1 MQNNFYISFILWFL
15 LAIILIW
22 IYTYTI
28 WSKVDKVIS
37 ILEKPSS
44 CNLDYSIQDKI
55 EKTYE
60 TINSATCSNP

>member
-28 WSKVDKVIS
+28 WSKVDKIYA
-37 ILEKPSS
+37 ILDVNST
-44 CNLDYSIQDKI
+44 CQNL
-55 EKTYE
+55 
-60 TINSATCSNP
+60 P